1 MKLSQAS
8 GLFGKRQFKQDFI
21 MIIDRHSLAKELPE
35 FKDKIHELKMND
47 RHFAR
52 LFDDYHNLDHEV
64 IRIEE
69 GVENTSDEYLE
80 SLKKQ
85 RLHLKDQLYSIL
97 KSAS

>member
-1 MKLSQAS
+1 MH
-8 GLFGKRQFKQDFI
+8 I
-21 MIIDRHSLAKELPE
+21 ERHSLAKELPE
-35 FKDKIHELKMND
+35 FKDKIHELKMKD

-69 GVENTSDEYLE
+69 GVENTSDEYLD

-85 RLHLKDQLYSIL
+85 RLHLKDQLYAIL
-97 KSAS
+97 KSA

>member
-1 MKLSQAS
+1 MS
-8 GLFGKRQFKQDFI
+8 
-21 MIIDRHSLAKELPE
+21 IDRHSLAKELPE
-35 FKDKIHELKMND
+35 FKEKIHELKMND

-52 LFDDYHNLDHEV
+52 LFDDYHDLDHEM

-85 RLHLKDQLYSIL
+85 RLHLKDQLYSLL

>member
-1 MKLSQAS
+1 M
-8 GLFGKRQFKQDFI
+8 
-21 MIIDRHSLAKELPE
+21 
-35 FKDKIHELKMND
+35 HELKMND

>member
-1 MKLSQAS
+1 MS
-8 GLFGKRQFKQDFI
+8 
-21 MIIDRHSLAKELPE
+21 IDRHSLAKELPE
-35 FKDKIHELKMND
+35 FKEKIHELKMND

-52 LFDDYHNLDHEV
+52 LFDDYHDLDHEM

-69 GVENTSDEYLE
+69 GVENTSDEYLD

-85 RLHLKDQLYSIL
+85 HLHLKAQLYSLL